1 MPDRVAIVYD
11 SLYPVTMGGG
21 ERLYG
26 RLAELLAERAIQ
38 TDYVTR
44 QFVSELRTTPVS
56 GVAVV
61 GVWLGEIYDARGI
74 RTVGS
79 AVGFAL
85 AVFRYFRKHRRDYDM
100 VLASSLPVLT
110 ALATRLALL
119 GSGTRVVADWL
130 EVWPGSKWREYS
142 GPVAGTIASAL
153 QWLATRVIREHT
165 VDSRFT
171 AARLARVRP
180 SLHPVVFEL
189 FDRVREGRAMAA
201 DEPPFVVFVGRL
213 IPDKGVIAIPAA
225 LAIARAEIPGL
236 RAVIIGDGPE
246 RGALEAAI
254 GELELREHID
264 VLGRV
269 SDELLDARRARAV
282 ALIAPSIRE
291 GFGLAVAEAL
301 ARGVPVVVVA
311 HEDNAAVDLVEAGVN
326 GFVVAP
332 NDPAALAAGIVD
344 AVRGGPAL
352 RQSSFEWF
360 DRARVERSLRASLDE
375 ILGAANGLSD

>member
-189 FDRVREGRAMAA
+189 FDLVREGRAMAA

-269 SDELLDARRARAV
+269 SDELLDARRAHRAV
-282 ALIAPSIRE
+282 DPGRVRTRRGGGIGARRSGCR
-291 GFGLAVAEAL
+291 GR
-301 ARGVPVVVVA
+301 ARGQRRCRPS
-311 HEDNAAVDLVEAGVN
+311 G
-326 GFVVAP
+326 G
-332 NDPAALAAGIVD
+332 
-344 AVRGGPAL
+344 RGQ
-352 RQSSFEWF
+352 RFCC
-360 DRARVERSLRASLDE
+360 RAE
-375 ILGAANGLSD
+375 